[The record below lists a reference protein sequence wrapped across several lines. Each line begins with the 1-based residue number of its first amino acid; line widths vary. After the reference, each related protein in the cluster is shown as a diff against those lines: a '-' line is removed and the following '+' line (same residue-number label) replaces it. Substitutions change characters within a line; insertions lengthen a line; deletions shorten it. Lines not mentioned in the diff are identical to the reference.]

1 MSKRH
6 TTVLHEDFYKL
17 LKKKRQRPKIV
28 LFCYEGFLK
37 APDGSGANVHIE
49 RLVENVTIAAKKTGY
64 NLVLA
69 NEYDLRSIELN
80 KEDRVLGLTLNG
92 LWAGGYTVNGQ
103 GIKFE
108 NLMILADKSKD
119 LEKKPIVGGSLHSSE
134 FRLYGN
140 PEPHELKML
149 KNIEFS
155 PVHEIGFDVIKE
167 KRLEY
172 TSKTFPIP
180 MPQEVEVI
188 NERTATNNKTILL
201 QLDTQVRKNGEY
213 SLAMAIDAFHKAKKK
228 NSKLE
233 VNIICK
239 SSVEHSYPNERWL
252 RDLISGMGLFYPNP
266 AKGLTVSLQ
275 RFTSKEEW
283 IKTKQNTDI
292 FLGLSLEE
300 GAFLFIPELWC
311 MGAICF
317 ITNPGPCST
326 FRKLGEGIVDVK
338 SNKIPSPGTG
348 SYNDLSKTYV
358 YFPNYKDTV
367 EKLAAT
373 LLKPIHIKERYSK
386 LNKNEIIDTDGESF
400 IDFLKLEAYEGD
412 DD

>member
-6 TTVLHEDFYKL
+6 TTVLHEGFYKF

-28 LFCYEGFLK
+28 LFCYEGFLL
-37 APDGSGANVHIE
+37 ANNGSGANVHID
-49 RLVENVTIAAKKTGY
+49 RLVKNVAMAAKKTGY

-69 NEYDLRSIELN
+69 NEYDLSSIELN
-80 KEDRVLGLTLNG
+80 REDRVLGLTING

-103 GIKFE
+103 GIKLE
-108 NLMILADKSKD
+108 NLMILADRSKD

-155 PVHEIGFDVIKE
+155 PIHEIGFDVIKE
-167 KRLEY
+167 KKLEY

-180 MPQEVEVI
+180 MPQEVEI
-188 NERTATNNKTILL
+188 IKKRTATNKKTILL
-201 QLDTQVRKNGEY
+201 QLDTQARKNGEY

-239 SSVEHSYPNERWL
+239 SSVERSYSNESWL
-252 RDLISGMGLFYPNP
+252 KDLISGMELSYRKPT
-266 AKGLTVSLQ
+266 KGLTISFQ
-275 RFTSKEEW
+275 GFTSKENW
-283 IKTKQNTDI
+283 IKTKQSVDI

-311 MGAICF
+311 MGATCF

-326 FRKLGEGIVDVK
+326 FRKLGEGIVEVE

-348 SYNDLSKTYV
+348 SYNDFSKTYV
-358 YFPNYKDTV
+358 YFPSYKDTV

-373 LLKPIHIKERYSK
+373 LLKPIYVKERYSK
-386 LNKNEIIDTDGESF
+386 LNKSEIIDTDGESF
-400 IDFLKLEAYEGD
+400 IDFLKLEAYEDSD
-412 DD
+412 D